1 MVIKDIFISHAW
13 GFDELNRDNHKRCLE
28 IYNKLTENK
37 FNVWFDDIDMKTN
50 IDLSIINGIDN
61 AKIILVCLTKK
72 YCDKINFSVYNNMPQ
87 DNCYKEWNYSI
98 FRQKYIIP
106 IIMEQQMKDIYVKEK
121 GIIQMYLNNM
131 LYIDATSNIE
141 TAIQE
146 IIKQLKEYN
155 IYASITPNNS
165 NSSLFDYFN
174 QLSPSKKPSRSNS
187 PSEPIY
193 IDPNELSD
201 SSNTINSNRSNSN
214 RSNSNR
220 SNNNN
225 SNRNNSRKIL
235 KPRGNILTKIMFV
248 AKIFNCINENKNT
261 KTRIIIREKTKKKLL
276 KNKSKNKENEIVNS
290 TKENHIIRDHSQIIK
305 I

>member
-1 MVIKDIFISHAW
+1 MVLKDIFISHAW

-37 FNVWFDDIDMKTN
+37 FHVWFDDMDMKTN

-106 IIMEQQMKDIYVKEK
+106 IIMEEQMKDIYIKEK

-131 LYIDATSNIE
+131 LYIDATSNIDN
-141 TAIQE
+141 AVQQIIQ
-146 IIKQLKEYN
+146 QLKVYN
-155 IYASITPNNS
+155 LYASLTPNNS
-165 NSSLFDYFN
+165 NNSLFDYFN
-174 QLSPSKKPSRSNS
+174 QLSPSKKSSRSNS

-201 SSNTINSNRSNSN
+201 SSNSSNSNRSNSN
-214 RSNSNR
+214 RSNSNT
-220 SNNNN
+220 SN
-225 SNRNNSRKIL
+225 SNNSRKIL

-248 AKIFNCINENKNT
+248 TKIFNCINQNKNT
-261 KTRIIIREKTKKKLL
+261 KTRIIIREKTKKNLL
-276 KNKSKNKENEIVNS
+276 KNKSENKSQNRENRIVNS
-290 TKENHIIRDHSQIIK
+290 RKDNHIIRHHSQIIQ